1 MRSMTGFGSIEVE
14 THHARIRIEV
24 SSVNKR
30 GLEVVVFTPGD
41 LARLERQI
49 REDVADAVARGKV
62 TVALHLEPGANRQAR
77 SLDLGKASA
86 YAVQLK
92 SAGKRL
98 GVQGGPSWSDLLG
111 LPGVVVSSG
120 PMVVPADDR
129 KILSG
134 VRSAVRKM
142 VESREREGVR
152 MVAGLRIH
160 LQKMEGI
167 RKKMEKAAGEMR
179 RKQGQ
184 RICARIQELAGEA
197 GVVLEAERVV
207 REVATAADRGDVT
220 EELGRIRAHLMEAV
234 GLASTRAPGGRTL
247 EFLIQELQREV
258 NTVGSKSGDLGL
270 TKLAIG
276 FKSELEK
283 LREQAANLE

>member
-1 MRSMTGFGSIEVE
+1 VATQ
-14 THHARIRIEV
+14 HARIRIEV

-77 SLDLGKASA
+77 SLDLSKASA

-92 SAGKRL
+92 SAGKKL

-129 KILSG
+129 KILAG
-134 VRSAVRKM
+134 IRSAVRKM

-160 LQKMEGI
+160 LQKMDGI

-179 RKQGQ
+179 KKQGQ

-197 GVVLEAERVV
+197 GVVLEPERVV

-270 TKLAIG
+270 TRLAIG

>member
-1 MRSMTGFGSIEVE
+1 MRSMTGFGSIEVA
-14 THHARIRIEV
+14 TQHARIRIEV

-49 REDVADAVARGKV
+49 RESVADAVARGKV
-62 TVALHLEPGANRQAR
+62 TVALHLEAGVNRQAR
-77 SLDLGKASA
+77 SLDLSKASA

-92 SAGKRL
+92 SAGKKL

-129 KILSG
+129 KILAG
-134 VRSAVRKM
+134 IRSAVRKM

-160 LQKMEGI
+160 LQKMDGI

-179 RKQGQ
+179 KKQGQ

-270 TKLAIG
+270 TRLAIG

>member
-1 MRSMTGFGSIEVE
+1 
-14 THHARIRIEV
+14 
-24 SSVNKR
+24 
-30 GLEVVVFTPGD
+30 
-41 LARLERQI
+41 
-49 REDVADAVARGKV
+49 
-62 TVALHLEPGANRQAR
+62 
-77 SLDLGKASA
+77 
-86 YAVQLK
+86 
-92 SAGKRL
+92 
-98 GVQGGPSWSDLLG
+98 
-111 LPGVVVSSG
+111 
-120 PMVVPADDR
+120 
-129 KILSG
+129 
-134 VRSAVRKM
+134 
-142 VESREREGVR
+142 VR

-179 RKQGQ
+179 KKQGQ

-270 TKLAIG
+270 TRLAIG